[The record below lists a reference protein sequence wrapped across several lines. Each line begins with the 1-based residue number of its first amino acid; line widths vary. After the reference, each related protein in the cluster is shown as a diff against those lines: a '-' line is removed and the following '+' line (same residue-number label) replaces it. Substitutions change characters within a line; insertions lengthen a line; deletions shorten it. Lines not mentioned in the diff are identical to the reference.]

1 MPKDDKVSI
10 DPQGTMGFASFPG
23 GIRSHGFT
31 LIEVLVSITILF
43 LVIGAAFYFYSQL
56 MENQVK
62 LKEKYTILRIGK
74 EFVDAFVFG
83 NNPEMLALS
92 GGQREERDFVLRW
105 NIYPVEDERAVLF
118 TSGVAPM
125 AQLKRVHLEIIKKDT
140 GKSVLDLH
148 FFVNTIS
155 PAGK

>member
-1 MPKDDKVSI
+1 MP
-10 DPQGTMGFASFPG
+10 
-23 GIRSHGFT
+23 GIKRRSEGFT

-43 LVIGAAFYFYSQL
+43 LVIGAVFYFYSQL
-56 MENQVK
+56 MDNQAK

-74 EFVDAFVFG
+74 EFVDSFIFG
-83 NNPEMLALS
+83 NDPDMLARS
-92 GGQREERDFVLRW
+92 GGQREERDFILRW
-105 NIYPVEDERAVLF
+105 NIYLAEDERAVLF

-148 FFVNTIS
+148 FLVNTIS

>member
-1 MPKDDKVSI
+1 MS
-10 DPQGTMGFASFPG
+10 GFKR
-23 GIRSHGFT
+23 RSAGFT

-62 LKEKYTILRIGK
+62 LKEKYTVLRIGK

-83 NNPEMLALS
+83 NDPDRLVRS

>member
-1 MPKDDKVSI
+1 
-10 DPQGTMGFASFPG
+10 MGLAPLPG

-43 LVIGAAFYFYSQL
+43 LVIKASHILVVVVLVIAAVFYFYSHL
-56 MENQVK
+56 MDNQAK

-74 EFVDAFVFG
+74 EFVDSFIFG
-83 NNPEMLALS
+83 NDPDMLARS

-105 NIYPVEDERAVLF
+105 NIYPAEDERAVLF

-148 FFVNTIS
+148 FLVNTIS

>member
-1 MPKDDKVSI
+1 
-10 DPQGTMGFASFPG
+10 MGLAPLRG
-23 GIRSHGFT
+23 GACSHGFT

-43 LVIGAAFYFYSQL
+43 LVIGAVFYFYSHL
-56 MENQVK
+56 MDNQAK

-74 EFVDAFVFG
+74 EFVDSFIFG
-83 NNPEMLALS
+83 NDPEMLAGS
-92 GGQREERDFVLRW
+92 GGKREERDFVLRW
-105 NIYPVEDERAVLF
+105 NIYPAEDERAVLL

-148 FFVNTIS
+148 FLVNTIS

>member
-1 MPKDDKVSI
+1 MSKDDKVSI
-10 DPQGTMGFASFPG
+10 DPEGTMGLAPLPG

-83 NNPEMLALS
+83 NNPEILAVS

-105 NIYPVEDERAVLF
+105 NIYPAEDERAVLF

>member
-1 MPKDDKVSI
+1 MPGFKKRSR
-10 DPQGTMGFASFPG
+10 GTMGLARLYNHTP
-23 GIRSHGFT
+23 INGFT
-31 LIEVLVSITILF
+31 LIEVLISITILF
-43 LVIGAAFYFYSQL
+43 LVIGAVFYFYSHL
-56 MENQVK
+56 MDNQARFR
-62 LKEKYTILRIGK
+62 EKYTILRIGK
-74 EFVDAFVFG
+74 EFVDSFIPG
-83 NNPEMLALS
+83 NDPGMLAGS

-125 AQLKRVHLEIIKKDT
+125 AQLKRVHLEIIKKKT

-148 FFVNTIS
+148 FLVNTVL

>member
-1 MPKDDKVSI
+1 MMSRDNELCK
-10 DPQGTMGFASFPG
+10 
-23 GIRSHGFT
+23 HGFT

-43 LVIGAAFYFYSQL
+43 LVIGAVFYFYSHL
-56 MENQVK
+56 MDKQEK

-74 EFVDAFVFG
+74 EFVDSFVFG
-83 NNPEMLALS
+83 NNPDMLAGG

-125 AQLKRVHLEIIKKDT
+125 AQLKRVHLEIIHKDT
-140 GKSVLDLH
+140 GNSVLDLH
-148 FFVNTIS
+148 FFVNTVL
-155 PAGK
+155 PAKK